1 MAKRRF
7 LFRRLINLLLIGA
20 VVLVG
25 VYVIKKNPGEKLK
38 RIVYPNDIKV
48 MTYNIHHGEGTDG
61 IYSLSRIARVIR
73 KQSPHLVCLNE
84 VDYKTERTFGDEQ
97 VRKIAAD
104 LGMDFTFAR
113 NLEFQGGWY
122 GNAILSRFP
131 IEFAENKIYKC
142 KDSPERRGVL
152 HTIVKIGDK
161 KVHFYATHLSVDS
174 LESADEGKEL
184 LNVIL
189 DWGTEEPI
197 IIAGDF
203 NMEPSFQRIH
213 EFSYYF
219 YDIGYF
225 LEPGGYTF
233 PSDNPQVRIDYIFS
247 NDLLAPISVDVIK
260 NENTIVASDHLPLV
274 VHFKF
279 KEE

>member
-1 MAKRRF
+1 MAKRGL
-7 LFRRLINLLLIGA
+7 LFRRFINLFFI
-20 VVLVG
+20 VVIIFVG

-38 RIVYPNDIKV
+38 GIVYPNDIKV
-48 MTYNIHHGEGTDG
+48 MTYNIHHGEGMDG
-61 IYSLSRIARVIR
+61 IYSLSRIARAI
-73 KQSPHLVCLNE
+73 KEQSPHLVCLNE
-84 VDYKTERTFGDEQ
+84 VDFKTERTFGDDQ
-97 VRKIAAD
+97 TRKIAAD

-131 IEFAENKIYKC
+131 IEFAENKIFKYKN
-142 KDSPERRGVL
+142 SHERRGVL
-152 HTIVKIGDK
+152 HVIVKIADK
-161 KVHFYATHLSVDS
+161 RVHFYTTHLGVDS
-174 LESADEGKEL
+174 LESASEAKEL
-184 LNVIL
+184 LNIVL

-197 IIAGDF
+197 IIAGDL

-225 LEPGGYTF
+225 LEPAGYTF

-247 NDLLAPISVDVIK
+247 NDFLAPISVDVIK
-260 NENTIVASDHLPLV
+260 NENTIVASDHLPLI
-274 VHFKF
+274 VHFNF
-279 KEE
+279 KKE